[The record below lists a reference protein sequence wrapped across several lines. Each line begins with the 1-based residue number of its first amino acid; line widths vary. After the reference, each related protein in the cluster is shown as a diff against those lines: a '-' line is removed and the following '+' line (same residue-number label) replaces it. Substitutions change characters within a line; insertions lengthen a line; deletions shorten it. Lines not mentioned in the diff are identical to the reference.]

1 MRDREQIFSDYLVEL
16 RQREKEE
23 SRTHREKVD
32 CILSSDDVIVRVKL
46 MFCVLLQQPRHS
58 DPYSPLIWQHYCTL
72 TDVVGLIIREH
83 FQLEI
88 HNLLY
93 RCCTKR

>member
-32 CILSSDDVIVRVKL
+32 CILSSDDVLVRVKL

-58 DPYSPLIWQHYCTL
+58 DPLHSFDMFDMTA
-72 TDVVGLIIREH
+72 
-83 FQLEI
+83 
-88 HNLLY
+88 LLQ
-93 RCCTKR
+93 TH